1 MSIASET
8 LTFFRDRWASRLI
21 DAVVVKDETGEVFDP
36 GSGLITPTFDE
47 VYDGAALVRPAGAG
61 EAEFGETTV
70 ATVDYLVFIPHTE
83 ITVEPGML
91 VDVTSTHDG
100 QLDGIVLVVNSVNK
114 DTYLTNR
121 RLDCTEYQD
130 AG

>member
-8 LTFFRDRWASRLI
+8 LALFRDRWATRLV
-21 DAVVVKDETGEVFDP
+21 DAVVVKEETGEVFDP
-36 GSGLITPTFDE
+36 GTGLITPTFTE
-47 VYDGAALVRPAGAG
+47 VYDGPALIRPAGAG

-70 ATVDYLVFIPHTE
+70 ATVDYLVFIPYSE
-83 ITVEPGML
+83 VDVEPGML
-91 VDVTSTHDG
+91 VDVASTHDG
-100 QLDGIVLVVNSVNK
+100 QLDGTTLIVNSVNK